1 MATYRLRNAEAA
13 ARAAPRTFSIP
24 RRQRRIQLE
33 TGWQVKLV
41 FELPAASNGIS
52 AERMWCA
59 VIARSGLGYIGRLT
73 STPEHVAGLAAGDD
87 IAFGPEHVCGIET
100 GEEAQ
105 LGPLVGVGID
115 VLRRDR
121 WPAWIAKVAPTGE
134 YDSGWRLFSAREGG
148 EGAIVRA
155 LTASTLFRSW
165 AVTDSVIEAGI
176 DGVWRWDDAAV
187 EYARVKALPAGLAR
201 AAGAGLGRLHASPPD
216 PELGAVITRRALE
229 VPPVF
234 AKRSHPLRD
243 HPDDSGWAIFVGD
256 EAQTGAG
263 TSSTVVRL
271 ARLYHDYP
279 YLERVLGETEHGV
292 WAWDDDAG
300 DWRAPVD
307 PWADL

>member
-1 MATYRLRNAEAA
+1 
-13 ARAAPRTFSIP
+13 
-24 RRQRRIQLE
+24 
-33 TGWQVKLV
+33 
-41 FELPAASNGIS
+41 
-52 AERMWCA
+52 
-59 VIARSGLGYIGRLT
+59 
-73 STPEHVAGLAAGDD
+73 
-87 IAFGPEHVCGIET
+87 
-100 GEEAQ
+100 
-105 LGPLVGVGID
+105 
-115 VLRRDR
+115 
-121 WPAWIAKVAPTGE
+121 
-134 YDSGWRLFSAREGG
+134 
-148 EGAIVRA
+148 
-155 LTASTLFRSW
+155 
-165 AVTDSVIEAGI
+165 
-176 DGVWRWDDAAV
+176 
-187 EYARVKALPAGLAR
+187 
-201 AAGAGLGRLHASPPD
+201 
-216 PELGAVITRRALE
+216 VITRRALE